1 MHDGYTVQ
9 QIIDVFS
16 FSNPDIV
23 AVIIAFAI
31 ANTIG
36 LLEYF
41 WAVAINLKEHKTPFP
56 VWAHTFFFAHDFTA
70 GVVFMTLAFQY
81 DFFWLFVVYG
91 LGMLTWTC
99 LEAINMRTIV
109 KYERAEVLGEGAT
122 SGQVLIYLVLQIA
135 TMFAIV
141 NILRWNMGDVAMF
154 YWLPLTNVVMAI
166 APGYVLYKRKSR
178 EGSSVMIYIFVV
190 AGTIFNFLPEG
201 IGLFTTVTPW
211 IYNQPIWFAVGAV
224 CTVIAVY
231 NLYRILQLPPKTK
244 EMGDYKNKPIW

>member
-1 MHDGYTVQ
+1 MYTVE
-9 QIIDVFS
+9 QIIQAFTPGTPE
-16 FSNPDIV
+16 FFGILV
-23 AVIIAFAI
+23 AFIIANA
-31 ANTIG
+31 IG
-36 LLEYF
+36 LLEYI
-41 WAVAINLKEHKTPFP
+41 WAVAINLKERKTPFP

-70 GVVFMTLAFQY
+70 GVVFVTLAFQY

-91 LGMLTWTC
+91 LGMLTWTL
-99 LEAINMRTIV
+99 LEANNMRTII
-109 KYERAEVLGEGAT
+109 KYEREEILGPGTTAD
-122 SGQVLIYLVLQIA
+122 QMVVYLVLQLA
-135 TMFAIV
+135 SMFAIV
-141 NILRWNMGDVAMF
+141 NILRCNMQDVAMF
-154 YWLPLTNVVMAI
+154 CWLPLTNVVMAI

-211 IYNQPIWFAVGAV
+211 IYNTPVWFAVGAV

-244 EMGDYKNKPIW
+244 EMGSYKNKPIW